1 MGFRVG
7 VAVGAAVGVPVRE
20 GAIGVE
26 TNDVGISVGRLER
39 GALESSDSNVGLKD
53 LDG

>member
-7 VAVGAAVGVPVRE
+7 VAVGAALGVPVRE
-20 GAIGVE
+20 GAIGVD
-26 TNDVGISVGRLER
+26 TNDVGVTVGFLER
-39 GALESSDSNVGLKD
+39 GALVSENNVGLKD